1 MPTSRIRV
9 RRDLTQAL
17 KHLKWIQEYLVR
29 CGHLYEVD
37 YPKHYKMF
45 CALLVIAD
53 TLEQGLTELR
63 SHL

>member
-9 RRDLTQAL
+9 RRDLTQAV

-29 CGHLYEVD
+29 SGRLYDGD
-37 YPKHYKMF
+37 YPKHYQMF

-53 TLEQGLTELR
+53 TLETGLTELR